1 MVGDVVIRKAWRA
14 MGEWLARVPVT
25 DPVDRRNAPFVQALL
40 IGMGLLMPID
50 KLIRLCFG
58 SFQRSASLPI
68 QVVNLLTD
76 VLITV
81 AAWACLYLVRTGRF
95 RLAIKSYLGVM
106 LFLAACAYA
115 VIGLELLSS
124 DPLPLLLLGMG
135 GLALGRRGLW
145 AVFAVL
151 MAVFAMGGVS
161 DAIRQAA
168 HGAVA
173 WGLDKKASMAISYI
187 VVAVVLDRTIA
198 GLRESLVES
207 NARGRMLQVA
217 NKRLHREMEDR
228 ARAQQAL
235 IHAQKLETV
244 GRVAGGVAHDFS
256 NVLGVI
262 LGYTQRRER
271 LADSGAE
278 ALLNA
283 LHGVDMAARRG
294 LAVTTR
300 LLSFS
305 RQEPTELEVFNA
317 GEALR
322 ELLPMVC
329 QLFEASVRVS
339 LAVSEGPLPIR
350 FDRSQF
356 ELIILNMAANARDA
370 MPEGGHFQL
379 GVCRCKQ
386 HPAKLIEVTLTD
398 NGHGVSEEVKSRMFD
413 AFYTTKPPGSGTGLG
428 LAVVKDL
435 VMGAGGRIDVKSSP
449 GRGTHFRIRL
459 PCAHAPHPVAGMS
472 ACCAPSRGEGAG

>member
-1 MVGDVVIRKAWRA
+1 MIKKAWRA
-14 MGEWLARVPVT
+14 IGEWLARVPVM

-40 IGMGLLMPID
+40 IGMGLLMPVD
-50 KLIRLCFG
+50 KVVRLCFG
-58 SFQRSASLPI
+58 SFRHTTSLPV
-68 QVVNLLTD
+68 QVVNTLTD

-81 AAWACLYLVRTGRF
+81 AAWACLYLVRVGRF
-95 RLAIKSYLGVM
+95 RLAIKLYLGVM

-115 VIGLELLSS
+115 VIGLEPLSD
-124 DPLPLLLLGMG
+124 DPLPLLLLGMS
-135 GLALGRRGLW
+135 GLALGRRALW
-145 AVFAVL
+145 TVFAVL
-151 MAVFAMGGVS
+151 MVVFAIGDAS
-161 DAIRQAA
+161 DAIRQVG
-168 HGAVA
+168 HGVVA
-173 WGLDKKASMAISYI
+173 WSLDQQASMAISYV

-207 NARGRMLQVA
+207 NARGRMLQVS
-217 NKRLHREMEDR
+217 NERLHREMEDR
-228 ARAQQAL
+228 ARAQQLL

-262 LGYTQRRER
+262 LGYAQRRER
-271 LADSGAE
+271 LADSGPE
-278 ALLNA
+278 ALLKA
-283 LHGVDMAARRG
+283 LQGVEMAARRG
-294 LAVTTR
+294 LAITRR

-305 RQEPTELEVFNA
+305 RQEPTQLEVFNA
-317 GEALR
+317 DEALR

-329 QLFEASVRVS
+329 QLFEANVRVS

-356 ELIILNMAANARDA
+356 ELVILSMAANARDA

-379 GVCRCKQ
+379 GACPCEQR
-386 HPAKLIEVTLTD
+386 PAEAIEVTLID
-398 NGHGVSEEVKSRMFD
+398 SGHGVSEEVKSRMFD

-435 VMGAGGRIDVKSSP
+435 VVDAGGRIDVKSSP
-449 GRGTHFRIRL
+449 GRGTYFRIRL
-459 PCAHAPHPVAGMS
+459 PCADVPHRELHLS
-472 ACCAPSRGEGAG
+472 A